1 MLTLPEKEQQKK
13 MKMKRKEKTFRANIL
28 FIYIVEEK
36 GDNEKKEN
44 DTKMIQDFI
53 ASLQID
59 ETIIIENVFNP
70 VIMGVPHMRHLK
82 N

>member
-44 DTKMIQDFI
+44 DTKIITVEGKGLKEIRRGKDF
-53 ASLQID
+53 
-59 ETIIIENVFNP
+59 
-70 VIMGVPHMRHLK
+70 
-82 N
+82 

>member
-1 MLTLPEKEQQKK
+1 
-13 MKMKRKEKTFRANIL
+13 MKRKEKTFRANIL

>member
-13 MKMKRKEKTFRANIL
+13 MNMKRKEKTFRANIL

-44 DTKMIQDFI
+44 DTKIITVEGKGLKEIRRGKDF
-53 ASLQID
+53 
-59 ETIIIENVFNP
+59 
-70 VIMGVPHMRHLK
+70 
-82 N
+82 